1 MVQQYFL
8 EYLLADEQKQ
18 EAMLNKLH
26 SIKDGMNLMGDKW
39 FQMVSKIV
47 VILFFQI
54 FKTSFNFSTT
64 LTLIVENH
72 LIEFYL
78 ETGIIQPF
86 LLLNEKK

>member
-1 MVQQYFL
+1 MQQYFL

>member
-54 FKTSFNFSTT
+54 FKTSFNFSII
-64 LTLIVENH
+64 LTLIGENH